1 MKLLVIAS
9 DARELHGIL
18 SHAEARACGLAVDF
32 ARAARIGSYE
42 ILAAANGVGV
52 QRATAALDAAL
63 AVFQP
68 HILVSTGFCGALAPD
83 LALNDIV
90 VATEVTDGETRY
102 PAASLE
108 NPRPYR
114 RGVVRTS
121 RRVAQTSTDRSIL
134 HAAGAMVVEMEAAA
148 VARRAQSRGIP
159 FYCIKVVTDLAGET
173 LANDFNKALRAD
185 GHFDTIILLQGTLRH
200 PFARIAELVRLA
212 RRCVQATRVM
222 GDFFADC
229 RF

>member
-9 DARELHGIL
+9 DARELRGLL
-18 SHAEARACGLAVDF
+18 SHAQARDFDLPVDF
-32 ARAARIGSYE
+32 ARAARLGAHE
-42 ILAAANGVGV
+42 VLAVANGVGV
-52 QRATAALDAAL
+52 RRAAAALKAGL

-68 HILVSTGFCGALAPD
+68 EGLASIGFCGALAPE
-83 LALNDIV
+83 LELNDIV
-90 VATEVTDGETRY
+90 VATEVDDGETHYR
-102 PAASLE
+102 AASLE

-114 RGVVRTS
+114 AGLVRTS
-121 RRVAQTSTDRSIL
+121 PRVAQTAADRRAL
-134 HAAGAMVVEMEAAA
+134 HAAGATVVEMEASA
-148 VARRAQSRGIP
+148 VARCAQNQGIP
-159 FYCIKVVTDLAGET
+159 FYCIKVVTDLAGEN

-200 PFARIAELVRLA
+200 PFARIAEFVRLA
-212 RRCVQATRVM
+212 RRCAQATRVL

>member
-9 DARELHGIL
+9 DPREFQGIL
-18 SHAEARACGLAVDF
+18 SHAENRPCHLPVDF
-32 ARAARIGSYE
+32 ARTARMGSYE
-42 ILAAANGVGV
+42 ILVAANGAGV
-52 QRATAALDAAL
+52 HRATAALDAAL

-68 HILVSTGFCGALAPD
+68 DALVSTGFCGALAPG
-83 LALNDIV
+83 LALNEIV
-90 VATEVTDGETRY
+90 VATEVTDGKQHYR
-102 PAASLE
+102 AAPLE
-108 NPRPYR
+108 NPRPHH

-121 RRVAQTSTDRSIL
+121 PRVAQAAADRRTL
-134 HAAGAMVVEMEAAA
+134 HDEGAMVVEMEAFA
-148 VARRAQSRGIP
+148 VARCAQDRGIP

-212 RRCVQATRVM
+212 RRCTQATRAI

>member
-9 DARELHGIL
+9 DRREFQGIL
-18 SHAEARACGLAVDF
+18 SHAEVRNCDLPVDF
-32 ARAARIGSYE
+32 ARAARLGPHE
-42 ILAAANGVGV
+42 ILMAANGVGLP
-52 QRATAALDAAL
+52 RAAAALDAAL

-68 HILVSTGFCGALAPD
+68 DALASIGFCGALAPG
-83 LALNDIV
+83 LVLNDVV
-90 VATEVTDGETRY
+90 VATEVTDGETRHRS
-102 PAASLE
+102 ASVE
-108 NPRPYR
+108 NPRPHR

-121 RRVAQTSTDRSIL
+121 PRVAQTAEDRGAL
-134 HAAGAMVVEMEAAA
+134 HAEGAIVVEMEAFA
-148 VARRAQSRGIP
+148 VAQCALSRGIP
-159 FYCIKVVTDLAGET
+159 FYCIKVVTDLACEN

-185 GHFDTIILLQGTLRH
+185 GHFDTIVLLQGTLRH

-212 RRCVQATRVM
+212 KRCKQATRVI